1 MNLSLSPLVEKRG
14 VKSNYFGKDLKNI
27 LLAGCKSNA
36 LNGKKKALNYFGN
49 EKWFFKV
56 ITTILVFFKA

>member
-27 LLAGCKSNA
+27 LLVGCISNA
-36 LNGKKKALNYFGN
+36 LNGKKS
-49 EKWFFKV
+49 
-56 ITTILVFFKA
+56 T